1 MQDLTRLT
9 RDGVLLTAHAL
20 AAGWPARRLTR
31 RLRRD
36 GWLPLHRGA
45 WSAPGVT
52 VDWLLRVRGMQI
64 LRPHLVC
71 SHSTAA
77 ALHRIELLGKGPGSA
92 PLEFSTTYRGSTDQ
106 PAGVR
111 VRVAACLADDDRT
124 VRKGLAVTTPT
135 RTIADLLRA
144 GPRDDDAV
152 VAADS
157 ALSPRRVAGVTRPAL
172 VTRAGLA
179 AELVPSLH
187 GAQQARR
194 WLRLTD
200 PAAGSP
206 AETYA
211 RLRMHDAGLYPASQ
225 VELRTQAGRSLRPDF
240 LFLAEG
246 LVVEIEGYAFH
257 GTREAHARDARR
269 FNELATCVGVRRVLR
284 FTAAEVFL
292 RPEATIATIRAALAD
307 LAGASGAPGSPVMGT
322 TGRSHRGEKDIPV
335 S

>member
-36 GWLPLHRGA
+36 GWLPIHPGA

-52 VDWLLRVRGMQI
+52 VDWVLSARAIQI
-64 LRPHLVC
+64 LRPRFVC

-77 ALHRIELLGKGPGSA
+77 ALHRIELLGKDPGSA
-92 PLEFSTTYRGSTDQ
+92 TLEFSVTVRASTDQ

-111 VRVAACLADDDRT
+111 VRTATHLTGNDLT
-124 VRKGLAVTTPT
+124 VRKGLVVTAPA
-135 RTIADLLRA
+135 RTVADLLRA
-144 GPRDDDAV
+144 GPRDDAV

-157 ALSPRRVAGVTRPAL
+157 ALSPRRVAGVSRPAL
-172 VTRAGLA
+172 VTPASLE
-179 AELVPSLH
+179 AELTPPHH
-187 GAQQARR
+187 GARQARR
-194 WLRLTD
+194 WLGLTD

-206 AETYA
+206 AETIA
-211 RLRMHDAGLYPASQ
+211 RLRMHDAGLCPATQ
-225 VELRTQAGRSLRPDF
+225 VELRAQAGRRVRPDF

-257 GTREAHARDARR
+257 GTREAHAQDARR
-269 FNELATCVGVRRVLR
+269 FNELTTCVGVRRVLR
-284 FTAAEVFL
+284 FTAAEVFR
-292 RPEATIATIRAALAD
+292 RPDAMIAAIRAALAD
-307 LAGASGAPGSPVMGT
+307 LAGAPGGPGLHGVGIP
-322 TGRSHRGEKDIPV
+322 GRSYRGETGNWL

>member
-36 GWLPLHRGA
+36 GWLQIHRGA

-52 VDWLLRVRGMQI
+52 VDWLLRARAMQI
-64 LRPHLVC
+64 LRPQLIC

-77 ALHRIELLGKGPGSA
+77 ALHRIELLGEGPGSA
-92 PLEFSTTYRGSTDQ
+92 PLEFSATYRGSTDQ

-111 VRVAACLADDDRT
+111 VRAATYLTDNDRT
-124 VRKGLAVTTPT
+124 VRKGLTVTTPA
-135 RTIADLLRA
+135 RTVADLLRA
-144 GPRDDDAV
+144 GPRDDAV

-157 ALSPRRVAGVTRPAL
+157 ALSPRRVAGVSRPAL
-172 VTRAGLA
+172 VTSACLE
-179 AELVPSLH
+179 AELAPPLH

-206 AETYA
+206 AETFA
-211 RLRMHDAGLYPASQ
+211 RLRMHDAGLRPASQ
-225 VELRTQAGRSLRPDF
+225 VELRTLAGRSVRPDF

-257 GTREAHARDARR
+257 GTREAHARDAWR

-284 FTAAEVFL
+284 FTAAEVFR
-292 RPEATIATIRAALAD
+292 RPDAMIATIRAALAD
-307 LAGASGAPGSPVMGT
+307 LTGLPGGPGLHVVGT
-322 TGRSHRGEKDIPV
+322 PGRLYRGETDDGL

>member
-1 MQDLTRLT
+1 MQHLTRLT
-9 RDGVLLTAHAL
+9 RNGVLLTAHAL

-36 GWLPLHRGA
+36 GWLPIHRGA
-45 WSAPGVT
+45 WAAPGVA
-52 VDWLLRVRGMQI
+52 VDWLLRARAMQI

-71 SHSTAA
+71 SHRTAA
-77 ALHRIELLGKGPGSA
+77 ALHRVELLGNSPGSV

-111 VRVAACLADDDRT
+111 VRAATCLTDGDRT
-124 VRKGLAVTTPT
+124 VRNGLVGTTPA
-135 RTIADLLRA
+135 RTVADLLRA
-144 GPRDDDAV
+144 GPRDDAV

-172 VTRAGLA
+172 VTLAGLA
-179 AELVPSLH
+179 AELAPPLH
-187 GAQQARR
+187 GAQRARR

-206 AETYA
+206 AETFT
-211 RLRMHDAGLYPASQ
+211 RLRMHDAGLHPATQ
-225 VELRTQAGRSLRPDF
+225 VELRTRAGRTVRPDF

-257 GTREAHARDARR
+257 GTREAHARDTRR
-269 FNELATCVGVRRVLR
+269 FNELATCAGVRRVLR
-284 FTAAEVFL
+284 FTAAEAFL
-292 RPEATIATIRAALAD
+292 RPDAMIATIRAALAD
-307 LAGASGAPGSPVMGT
+307 LAGTPGEVGLPVLGA
-322 TGRSHRGEKDIPV
+322 TGPSHRAGKNIQA